1 MKKLTATQEKMRVK
15 KLAEARKAL
24 QSDDESIVL
33 KAISEVKKHGDS
45 GILETLANTYLR
57 IDDQEIR
64 TAITELLHSLKDDE
78 AAGELIRLSEV
89 EKFSAIHS
97 LLLSSIWES
106 GINSGPHLVKL
117 IKRSLTAD
125 YDSLLEIMTI
135 VDNAEGSASPEQIEE
150 ALTLIQEHLSE
161 APKDD
166 RAGLWVTISRS
177 LSEQLIG

>member
-15 KLAEARKAL
+15 KLADAREAL
-24 QSDDESIVL
+24 QSDDESLVL
-33 KAISEVKKHGDS
+33 KGISEIKKHGDS
-45 GILETLANTYLR
+45 SILEVIAQTYLR
-57 IDDQEIR
+57 LDDQEIR
-64 TAITELLHSLKDDE
+64 KAITALLHSLKDDD
-78 AAGELIRLSEV
+78 AVKELIRLSEV
-89 EKFSAIHS
+89 EEYTAIHS

-106 GINSGPHLVKL
+106 GINSGPHLVAL
-117 IKRSLTAD
+117 TKRSLTAD

-150 ALTLIQEHLSE
+150 ALALIQEHLSE

-177 LSEQLIG
+177 LSAQLVG